1 MSEVSEM
8 ISLSG
13 ATQKAAS
20 GNAKSL
26 IIFLH
31 GVGSNGD
38 DLIGLAPYL
47 SQALPHTA
55 FVSPNAPFRY
65 DMLPPGYPGGYQ
77 WFSLQDRAD
86 GALSE
91 GVKQAEPIVN
101 AYIDEQMAAHGVTP
115 AQTMLFGF
123 SQGTMTSL
131 YVAPRRAEP
140 LAGVVGFSG
149 AMVAAAKL
157 PREVKSKPPVCLIH
171 GEMDDV
177 VPFEALAL
185 AERSLKAA
193 EIPVETHACPSL
205 GHSIDE
211 KGMAAAV
218 AFIQRRL

>member
-86 GALSE
+86 GALS
-91 GVKQAEPIVN
+91 
-101 AYIDEQMAAHGVTP
+101 
-115 AQTMLFGF
+115 
-123 SQGTMTSL
+123 
-131 YVAPRRAEP
+131 
-140 LAGVVGFSG
+140 
-149 AMVAAAKL
+149 
-157 PREVKSKPPVCLIH
+157 
-171 GEMDDV
+171 
-177 VPFEALAL
+177 
-185 AERSLKAA
+185 
-193 EIPVETHACPSL
+193 
-205 GHSIDE
+205 
-211 KGMAAAV
+211 
-218 AFIQRRL
+218 